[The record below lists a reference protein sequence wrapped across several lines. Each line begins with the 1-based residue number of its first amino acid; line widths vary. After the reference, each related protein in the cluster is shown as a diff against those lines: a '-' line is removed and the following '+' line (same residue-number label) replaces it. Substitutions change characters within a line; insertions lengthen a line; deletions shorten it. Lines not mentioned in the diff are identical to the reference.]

1 MSKSVIIID
10 DDEDTVRLFSEF
22 LEEKE
27 INVVGNGFDGIT
39 AVKLF
44 KKLKPDVTL
53 IDINMPNGSGF
64 YAIRKIQEIE
74 PNARI
79 IAVTADTSIVTEEKL
94 QKLNVTVVQKPFNI
108 EHVVSAING

>member
-1 MSKSVIIID
+1 MSKSVIIVD

-22 LEEKE
+22 LEEKG

-53 IDINMPNGSGF
+53 IDLNMPNGSGF
-64 YAIRKIQEIE
+64 YAIKKIQEIE
-74 PNARI
+74 PTARI
-79 IAVTADTSIVTEEKL
+79 IAVTADTSSQTEEKL
-94 QKLNVTVVQKPFNI
+94 EKLNVPVIQKPFNI
-108 EHVVSAING
+108 EHVISNINN

>member
-22 LEEKE
+22 LEEKG
-27 INVVGNGFDGIT
+27 INVVGNGFDGVT

-53 IDINMPNGSGF
+53 IDLNMPNGSGF
-64 YAIRKIQEIE
+64 YAIKKIHEIE
-74 PNARI
+74 PTARI
-79 IAVTADTSIVTEEKL
+79 IAVTADTSSQTEEKL
-94 QKLNVTVVQKPFNI
+94 EKLKVPVIQKPFNI
-108 EHVVSAING
+108 ERVISSING